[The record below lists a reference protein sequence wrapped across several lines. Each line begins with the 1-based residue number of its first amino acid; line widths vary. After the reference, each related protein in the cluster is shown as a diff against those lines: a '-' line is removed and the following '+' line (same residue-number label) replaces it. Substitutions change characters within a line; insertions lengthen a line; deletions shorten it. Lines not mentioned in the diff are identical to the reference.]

1 MADDEG
7 KTSATVSVVAGAV
20 VGMLIIGGIVFYLTR
35 PSPLRQDVSKEQLQE
50 IKREEKKEER
60 AILSDLEKKYGP
72 DHPQVKQMKM
82 ELGDTPF
89 PDTPKD

>member
-1 MADDEG
+1 MADED
-7 KTSATVSVVAGAV
+7 KSAVVPIVAGAV
-20 VGMLIIGGIVFYLTR
+20 LVVLVIAGFLFFRNSTAQLR
-35 PSPLRQDVSKEQLQE
+35 PDVSKEQFEE

-60 AILSDLEKKYGP
+60 SLLSDLEKKYGP

-82 ELGDTPF
+82 ELGDAPF